1 MKKYSKEGY
10 GSYLFHE
17 GTYFQSYQ
25 MLGAHLVEE
34 EMKKG
39 VRFTVWGPNA
49 KEIKVVGDFN
59 RWKGKKHAMKRI
71 EDSSLWTLFI
81 EGLEKGDLYKYEVH
95 TDEGEMIL
103 KSDPYGFYA
112 ELRPN
117 TASVVYPLEGY
128 NWGDAVWQRD
138 KSKKNHLKH
147 PMIIYEV
154 HLGSW
159 KRKENGD
166 FYSYTEIADEL
177 AEYVCDMGY
186 THVEFMPVMEHPF
199 DGSWGYQTVGYYAVT
214 SRYGAPHDFMYLVD
228 RLHQKGI
235 GVILDW
241 VPGHFCKDQH
251 GLIQFDGKCL
261 YEYEDFK
268 TANNKDW
275 GTLNFDLGKP
285 EVQSFLISNAL
296 FWLDIYHI
304 DGLRVDAVANML
316 YLDYGKNQGEWSPN
330 FYGGRENLEAVEF
343 IKKLNK
349 TVFAYF
355 PNALMM
361 AEESTQWP
369 LVTAPPYIGGL
380 GFNYKW
386 NMGWM
391 NDTLRYMEMDPIH
404 RKWHHHAL
412 TFSLVYA
419 FSENFL
425 LPLSHDEV
433 VHGKKSLINKIPGD
447 YWQKFAALRCYY
459 GYMMGHPGKKL
470 MFMGA
475 EFGQFIE
482 WDFRKSLDW
491 VLLNYDMHNKLKYY
505 VKDLLKF
512 YRKEKSLWQQ
522 DHTIEGFQWI
532 DPHDYSQSVI
542 TFMRKTKE
550 SFIII
555 LCNFTPIPR
564 CNYRIGVPVGGV
576 YKEVFNSDLEIYGGS
591 GVINKEVLRSD
602 NKKWHNQAYSLEVEV
617 PPLAT
622 VFIKLLKE
630 DIKERNSEIGR
641 ESTYR

>member
-1 MKKYSKEGY
+1 MKKYSKEDRDI
-10 GSYLFHE
+10 YLFHE

-25 MLGAHLVEE
+25 MMGAHLTEE
-34 EMKKG
+34 ESKKG

-59 RWKGKKHAMKRI
+59 QWQGKNHSMERSK
-71 EDSSLWTLFI
+71 DSSLWTIFV
-81 EGLEKGDLYKYEVH
+81 EGLKKGDLYKYQIH
-95 TDEGEMIL
+95 TDDGERLL
-103 KSDPYGFYA
+103 KSDPYGFYG
-112 ELRPN
+112 EVRPN

-128 NWGDAVWQRD
+128 KWQDEVWQRN
-138 KSKKNHLKH
+138 KCKKNNLQG
-147 PMIIYEV
+147 PMVIYEI

-166 FYSYTEIADEL
+166 FYSYREIADEL
-177 AEYVCDMGY
+177 ADYVCEMGY
-186 THVEFMPVMEHPF
+186 THVELMPIMEHPF
-199 DGSWGYQTVGYYAVT
+199 DGSWGYQVVGYYAVT
-214 SRYGAPHDFMYLVD
+214 SRYGTPHDFMYFVD
-228 RLHQKGI
+228 KLHQKGI

-251 GLIQFDGKCL
+251 GLMAFDGKHA
-261 YEYEDFK
+261 YEYEDFIK
-268 TANNKDW
+268 ANNKDW
-275 GTLNFDLGKP
+275 GTLNFDLGRL
-285 EVQSFLISNAL
+285 EVHSFLISNAL
-296 FWLDIYHI
+296 FWLDVYHI

-316 YLDYGKNQGEWSPN
+316 YLDYGKNSGEWRPN
-330 FYGGRENLEAVEF
+330 QYGGRENLEAIEF

-349 TVFAYF
+349 TVFQYF

-369 LVTAPPYIGGL
+369 LVTAPTYIGGL

-412 TFSLVYA
+412 TFSMVYA

-433 VHGKKSLINKIPGD
+433 VHGKKSLLNKMPGD
-447 YWQKFAALRCYY
+447 YWQKFANLRSYY

-470 MFMGA
+470 MFMGT

-482 WDFRKSLDW
+482 WDFNKSLDW

-512 YRKEKSLWQQ
+512 YRKEKNLWQQ
-522 DHTIEGFQWI
+522 DHTTEGFQWI

-542 TFMRKTKE
+542 TFMRKEEK
-550 SFIII
+550 SFTIV

-564 CNYRIGVPVGGV
+564 HKYRIGVPVRGI
-576 YKEVFNSDLEIYGGS
+576 YKEVFNSDLEIYGGT
-591 GVINKEVLRSD
+591 GMTNRQELAAD
-602 NKKWHNQAYSLEVEV
+602 NIKWHQQQYSLEVEV

-622 VFIKLLKE
+622 LFIKLVSE
-630 DIKERNSEIGR
+630 DSVSLWEDTVEKSL
-641 ESTYR
+641 